1 MVWIGIVNRKEI
13 IFFQVE
19 LEDIVYKDNTGW
31 KNRGRPI
38 QLWKLITILL
48 PNGPINANF

>member
-1 MVWIGIVNRKEI
+1 MDWVGIVNRKEI

-19 LEDIVYKDNTGW
+19 LAFVYKDNTGW

-38 QLWKLITILL
+38 QLWQLITILL
-48 PNGPINANF
+48 PNGPNNAKF